1 MNDNTTNTITNALMD
16 ILHKLA
22 GLGTGFFWGVLAF
35 IAIFIP
41 AVVIHEFGHLLMS
54 RLCGVKIPEY
64 GIGMPFTKRF
74 AYFKKFGIIWSFYP
88 LLLGGFVRI
97 YGDNDAIDN
106 AFDTHKTNPK
116 LAKSDY
122 QIQRLDEIITN
133 RELEFFLVDN
143 NLEFDTKWQNFEDLY
158 TRENNSKNPL
168 TDQEIAN
175 FDNLKRQL
183 TTLIEWEYDT
193 EINGNKKNTFFS
205 KNWFQQTLIIMGGIT
220 FNILTAIIC
229 YSIIFSTFVLPKGI
243 SADNKPIPQNIDAM
257 YSYADQ
263 VDFSYKS
270 DYINFGVADDG
281 FLTTLGITNEDKVY
295 EIFGKKANDINS
307 FTIDLKTTIRENKG
321 KTVTIKYSKP
331 NSDQIIEKSFVL
343 ENRLGIYGANKD
355 VIFTS
360 NKNSVLAGAGM
371 VKNFVYLNFYTF
383 GELFQGR
390 GFDQVASPVKASNQI
405 VEFASK
411 STISPLE
418 FYLTL
423 LAQISIALAVF
434 NILPIPALDG
444 GRLVILTLVK
454 ITGKR
459 NRKLENTV
467 ISFTFLGLMGLGL
480 IMVGRDSFDLI
491 KTAFGIR

>member
-1 MNDNTTNTITNALMD
+1 MNDNITNTIID
-16 ILHKLA
+16 ILTKLA

-35 IAIFIP
+35 VAIFIP

-54 RLCGVKIPEY
+54 RLCGVRIPEY
-64 GIGMPFTKRF
+64 GIGMPFTKRT

-106 AFDTHKTNPK
+106 AFDTHKTDK
-116 LAKSDY
+116 TLAKTNY
-122 QIQRLDEIITN
+122 LEQRLEEIMTN
-133 RELEFFLVDN
+133 RELEFFLLDN
-143 NLEFDTKWQNFEDLY
+143 KLEYDAKWQEFENLY
-158 TRENNSKNPL
+158 GRETSTKNPPSE
-168 TDQEIAN
+168 QETTKLDSIKKQ
-175 FDNLKRQL
+175 LK
-183 TTLIEWEYDT
+183 TLILWEY
-193 EINGNKKNTFFS
+193 EIEIDGNKKNTFFS

-229 YSIIFSTFVLPKGI
+229 YSIIFSLFVIPKGI
-243 SADNKPIPQNIDAM
+243 TPDNKPVSQSLDAM

-263 VDFSYKS
+263 VDFKYKA
-270 DYINFGVADDG
+270 DYINLGVADDG
-281 FLTTLGITNEDKVY
+281 FLKTLGIASEDKIY
-295 EIFGKKANDINS
+295 EILGKKPNDINS

-321 KTVTIKYSKP
+321 KTVSIKYSKV
-331 NSDQIIEKSFVL
+331 NSDQILEKSFVL
-343 ENRLGIYGANKD
+343 ENRLGIYGAYRD
-355 VIFTS
+355 VNFS
-360 NKNSVLAGAGM
+360 SDKNPVLAGSGM

-444 GRLVILTLVK
+444 GRWVILTLCK
-454 ITGKR
+454 ITGRR

-467 ISFTFLGLMGLGL
+467 ISFTFLGLMVLG
-480 IMVGRDSFDLI
+480 IVMIGRDSFDLI
-491 KTAFGIR
+491 KTAFGIK